1 MRLAILSDPHANL
14 HALERCLAEARRLGA
29 TAFACCGD
37 VAGYGGL
44 PSETLA
50 LVRSSCDVVVQGNH
64 DEAVAASDEIEYL
77 PADGVAAALW
87 HREALAA
94 ADRAWL
100 RGLPL
105 RAEAHG
111 CTFVHAAPS
120 EPAAWLRLG
129 SFRLL
134 REQFA
139 HFETD
144 LCFVGHSHVP
154 AVAAEK
160 FGVSSVR
167 PGERYLIDVG
177 SVGQPRDGDPRA
189 SFGLYDAETGAFE
202 AVRVGYDVDGAAA
215 AIRAAGLPETLAAR
229 LYAGR

>member
-1 MRLAILSDPHANL
+1 
-14 HALERCLAEARRLGA
+14 
-29 TAFACCGD
+29 
-37 VAGYGGL
+37 V
-44 PSETLA
+44 ETLG
-50 LVRSSCDVVVQGNH
+50 LVRSVCDVIVLGNH
-64 DEAVAASDEIEYL
+64 DEAVASNDEIDVL
-77 PADGVAAALW
+77 PLDGIAAALA
-87 HREALAA
+87 HRQALPD
-94 ADRAWL
+94 ADRDWL

-154 AVAAEK
+154 AVAAER
-160 FGVSSVR
+160 FGVSAVR

-189 SFGLYDAETGAFE
+189 SFGLYDTETGAFE